1 MKQKIIPFILLLFT
15 LNGFAQVLTINGYVQ
30 EQFDVYF
37 DFNVAKISTSEKKK
51 ILNRF
56 DKSANIEVSKIYG
69 YCDWVGS
76 NRYNDTLS
84 IRRVKEVYNFLIENN
99 IVVYDNYEAIG
110 FGEDFKQSK
119 TQSKNRKVTI
129 FYNKES
135 DTNKESNIESTEEPI
150 LVEAVS
156 AVVKTREEIQNE
168 TFTEKINDAKVGD
181 VVTLKNIYFKNRSS
195 KIVQESQDS
204 LYELLCVMQNNPN
217 LKIQIQGHICCQLVT
232 DFEDIS
238 TLRAK
243 AIFIYLVQNKIKR
256 TRILYKGFGITRP
269 IHPIPEKNPQEE
281 EENRRVEIL
290 VLEN

>member
-1 MKQKIIPFILLLFT
+1 MKQKIIHFLLLFFT

-37 DFNVAKISTSEKKK
+37 DFNEPKISVIEKEK
-51 ILNRF
+51 ILNWYYK
-56 DKSANIEVSKIYG
+56 DPNIEVSKIYG

-84 IRRVKEVYNFLIENN
+84 IRRVKEVYNFLIKNN

-110 FGEDFKQSK
+110 FGEDFQQSK
-119 TQSKNRKVTI
+119 TQSENRKVTI
-129 FYNKES
+129 FYNKEA
-135 DTNKESNIESTEEPI
+135 DTNKESNEESNEEPI
-150 LVEAVS
+150 IVESVNAI
-156 AVVKTREEIQNE
+156 AKTKEEIQNE
-168 TFTEKINDAKVGD
+168 TFTEKIKDAKVGD
-181 VVTLKNIYFKNRSS
+181 ILTLKKIYFKNRSS
-195 KIVQESQDS
+195 KIVSESQNS

-232 DFEDIS
+232 DIEDIS

-243 AIFIYLVQNKIKR
+243 AIFIYLVQNKINR
-256 TRILYKGFGITRP
+256 QRILYKGFGITRP

>member
-1 MKQKIIPFILLLFT
+1 MKQKIIQIILFFFT
-15 LNGFAQVLTINGYVQ
+15 INGFAQVLTINGYVQ

-37 DFNVAKISTSEKKK
+37 DFNQPKINKSEKDK
-51 ILNRF
+51 ILNWYSK
-56 DKSANIEVSKIYG
+56 DPNIEVSKIYG

-84 IRRVKEVYNFLIENN
+84 INRVKEVYNFLIKNN
-99 IVVYDNYEAIG
+99 VVVYDNYEAIG
-110 FGEDFKQSK
+110 FGEDFQQSK
-119 TQSKNRKVTI
+119 TQSENRKVTI
-129 FYNKES
+129 FYNKEA
-135 DTNKESNIESTEEPI
+135 DTNKQSNKQSKEEPI
-150 LVEAVS
+150 IVEAVD
-156 AVVKTREEIQNE
+156 AIAKTKEEIQNE
-168 TFTEKINDAKVGD
+168 TFTEKISDAKVGD
-181 VVTLKNIYFKNRSS
+181 VVTLKNIYFKNRSA
-195 KIVQESQDS
+195 KIVSESQNS

-243 AIFIYLVQNKIKR
+243 AIFIYLVQNKINR
-256 TRILYKGFGITRP
+256 QRILYKGFGITRP